1 MRGKKEEKGKRQ
13 ENLCK
18 ENILQRERMMER
30 EEVSKV
36 AGEPKEEKRGP
47 EGRRHI
53 ALDVNITDLMNR
65 EALKS
70 NVCPVS
76 GGVEMNRDAGK
87 L

>member
-1 MRGKKEEKGKRQ
+1 MQEERNRKRVKSRRTC
-13 ENLCK
+13 E
-18 ENILQRERMMER
+18 ENILRCERMMER

-36 AGEPKEEKRGP
+36 AGEPKEEKQGP

-53 ALDVNITDLMNR
+53 ALDVDETDLMNR

-76 GGVEMNRDAGK
+76 GGVEMNGDAGK